1 MRLAYQ
7 TRNDLTMY
15 ATSGPGSH
23 PRRTISDAFAGIW
36 QRRIPS
42 DPRALAC
49 LPAIICG
56 GRTGLRALRPIA
68 VK

>member
-7 TRNDLTMY
+7 TRNGLTMY
-15 ATSGPGSH
+15 AMSGPGSH
-23 PRRTISDAFAGIW
+23 PRRLTGAAFAGIW
-36 QRRIPS
+36 QRQIPF

-56 GRTGLRALRPIA
+56 GRTGPRALRPISL
-68 VK
+68 K